1 MKTSYFVGFTAIL
14 AVDFFV
20 YNIKGT
26 TAININMNLN
36 CQDPSNIEYCI
47 EEGYNRDKL
56 PPNPPLNVT
65 MTLAIS
71 VRRCFRLQICNLGE
85 KNYNSCHF
93 IVLKVLYRVPD
104 ITEKS

>member
-26 TAININMNLN
+26 SAININMNLN
-36 CQDPSNIEYCI
+36 CQDPSNVDYCI
-47 EEGYNRDKL
+47 EEGYNRDKA
-56 PPNPPLNVT
+56 PPNPPLNVS

-71 VRRCFRLQICNLGE
+71 VRRCFRLQIFGLE
-85 KNYNSCHF
+85 KKIIIH
-93 IVLKVLYRVPD
+93 D
-104 ITEKS
+104 IALF